1 MANKESIQKLQD
13 LIQRVV
19 EAETDDFS
27 ALVEIAG
34 LDPLQDFAG
43 ADLSGADLRVADLSG
58 ANLSGANLSR
68 ANLSRAN
75 LSGAT
80 VENAIFGDNQGI
92 SPAMKRDLIE
102 RGAIFEDSPGD
113 RSCVLTRV

>member
-43 ADLSGADLRVADLSG
+43 ANLSG
-58 ANLSGANLSR
+58 ANLSG
-68 ANLSRAN
+68 AN

-113 RSCVLTRV
+113 RSRVLTRV

>member
-43 ADLSGADLRVADLSG
+43 ADLSGADLRVADLS
-58 ANLSGANLSR
+58 R
-68 ANLSRAN
+68 A
-75 LSGAT
+75 
-80 VENAIFGDNQGI
+80 
-92 SPAMKRDLIE
+92 
-102 RGAIFEDSPGD
+102 
-113 RSCVLTRV
+113 